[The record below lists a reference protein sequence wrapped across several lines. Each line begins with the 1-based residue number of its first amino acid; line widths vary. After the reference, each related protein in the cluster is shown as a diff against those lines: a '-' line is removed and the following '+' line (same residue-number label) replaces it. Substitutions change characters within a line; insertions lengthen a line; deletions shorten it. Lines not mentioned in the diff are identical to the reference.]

1 MNKIWLLV
9 LIFSMGTLLI
19 HSPSDALSALSIGAN
34 KAVTLSLELCAIYAV
49 WSGIMKILEE
59 TGIANKLC
67 KLLSPVI
74 DFLFGKN
81 LTTEAKQ
88 YISLNMSANILGMG
102 GAATPMGIKAIQAMD
117 DKKPKATPEM
127 IMLVVLASSSLQL
140 IPTSIIGLLSDNGSS
155 NPTSIIVPSL
165 ISSFAS
171 TFVGVVLVKICQLF
185 SKSKK
190 VSNST
195 LQKKNKKFSFKRQK

>member
-1 MNKIWLLV
+1 
-9 LIFSMGTLLI
+9 MGTLLI

-190 VSNST
+190 VSNPI